1 MLTIT
6 RPACGQ
12 VLLPDNK
19 IFYLIPMALESILKK
34 PFQAYSRAVI
44 MPKVGIEPTIPRE
57 HEFESCA
64 YASSATPAS
73 AISILIHAQK
83 VKMKLGI
90 IGLPQSGKTT
100 IFNALTGTNTP
111 PTASA
116 GRIEVHTAVVDVPD
130 ARIDKLSAMFKPK
143 KTMYA
148 KVTYADIAGLESG
161 AAKSGISGTLL
172 NQLTQMD
179 GFLHV
184 LRCFEDEN
192 IPHPSGSVDP
202 ERDLNA
208 MEGELLLNDM
218 IAVERKLERL
228 RDERKKGGTDK
239 VLNERQTSLFERL
252 FEILSQEIP
261 LRDADISAEDEKQ
274 LSGFGLLT
282 RKPILILLNLG
293 EGQSEPRLQPAHPCI
308 QVSLQ
313 GKLEMEIAQLPP
325 EDAAIFMAEY
335 NIEEPSLNRMIRLS
349 YDLLNQQ
356 SFFTVGEDEV
366 RAWTVRRGATAVQA
380 AGEIH
385 SDLQKGFIRAEV
397 VSYDDL
403 VGLGG
408 MAEAR
413 AKGKLRLEGKEYI
426 IQDGEIMHV
435 RFNI

>member
-1 MLTIT
+1 
-6 RPACGQ
+6 
-12 VLLPDNK
+12 
-19 IFYLIPMALESILKK
+19 
-34 PFQAYSRAVI
+34 
-44 MPKVGIEPTIPRE
+44 
-57 HEFESCA
+57 
-64 YASSATPAS
+64 
-73 AISILIHAQK
+73 
-83 VKMKLGI
+83 MKLGI

-261 LRDADISAEDEKQ
+261 LRDAEISAEDEKQ

-413 AKGKLRLEGKEYI
+413 SKGKLRLEGKEYI